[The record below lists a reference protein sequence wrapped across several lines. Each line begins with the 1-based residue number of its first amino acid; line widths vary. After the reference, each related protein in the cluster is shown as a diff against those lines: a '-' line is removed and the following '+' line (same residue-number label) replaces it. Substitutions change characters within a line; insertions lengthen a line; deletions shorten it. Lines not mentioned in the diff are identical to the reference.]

1 MNTLPGLPE
10 NVIYDICLSLNTED
24 LSNLMKSHSRI
35 YQICSNILEK
45 RLEERKL
52 QTEIP
57 LKNVIHTVRSYQK
70 DDLGLIEILVQ
81 VFPVIISVRYSV
93 KENPYVE
100 FQSGTDVIR
109 ITLSQND
116 ILRFVEFLRTLIQG
130 EGNFVFQ
137 NFIFNVDG
145 NRVIIHEIE
154 GEQISYSYY
163 DFVEAIQD
171 VITYLSKRYYNLS
184 IGIESEFYL

>member
-116 ILRFVEFLRTLIQG
+116 ILRFVEFLRTLIQR
-130 EGNFVFQ
+130 EGNFIFQ
-137 NFIFNVDG
+137 NFIALEFELQ
-145 NRVIIHEIE
+145 RPIHFL
-154 GEQISYSYY
+154 GK
-163 DFVEAIQD
+163 FGC
-171 VITYLSKRYYNLS
+171 R
-184 IGIESEFYL
+184 F

>member
-10 NVIYDICLSLNTED
+10 NVIYDICLGLNTKD

-45 RLEERKL
+45 RLNERKL

-57 LKNVIHTVRSYQK
+57 LKNIIHTVKSYQK